1 MRVAACAM
9 ARCSGVCTGMT
20 TEAAKS
26 VVRRAM
32 MTLESAITCSG
43 RTVHVHHCTCTTAP
57 NCTTVRA
64 LCTTASALPVHL
76 VADQHERDLALRSEL
91 HAVDALVIDA
101 VQPQPRLDLDAERR
115 HAVDV
120 WHGREGVKVDL
131 FRGRHLGRRTGDRG
145 LNTCPV
151 LQR

>member
-1 MRVAACAM
+1 M
-9 ARCSGVCTGMT
+9 ARCSGVSTGMT

-43 RTVHVHHCTCTTAP
+43 RTVHVHLCTLHHCT
-57 NCTTVRA
+57 
-64 LCTTASALPVHL
+64 CTTASALPVHL

-91 HAVDALVIDA
+91 HAVDALVINA

-115 HAVDV
+115 HAVDM

-131 FRGRHLGRRTGDRG
+131 VRGRHRKGG
-145 LNTCPV
+145 LAC
-151 LQR
+151 